1 VVKFRSRRKTRE
13 GGDAMLKWIL
23 QPPPLPD
30 SMVKETIVR
39 LMPGIKAAVQCDLFA
54 TVLSLLKAE

>member
-1 VVKFRSRRKTRE
+1 
-13 GGDAMLKWIL
+13 MLKWIL